1 MSVTGKCRL
10 RWTSLKR
17 STSAVL
23 LQTLGE
29 ISPRERTAVVLRH
42 YQHMNIAEIAEC
54 MELVESSVRA
64 TLSRAMNHLRTTITA
79 LNHY

>member
-1 MSVTGKCRL
+1 
-10 RWTSLKR
+10 
-17 STSAVL
+17 
-23 LQTLGE
+23 
-29 ISPRERTAVVLRH
+29 
-42 YQHMNIAEIAEC
+42 MNIAEIAEC